1 MEENNLNYFDDI
13 ELNEDYLED
22 SANENQ
28 KILEIA
34 KEGRE
39 PSLEE
44 IDQILKEAEEEE
56 KYYKN
61 YREELKNISSELE
74 KLNTD
79 LDKVYEKYGL
89 NTTFE
94 AVKEAR
100 YRKIV
105 KDEKFNKEDDEKFIK
120 EYRDMNESNKKYL
133 EENDIPYIEISG
145 END

>member
-1 MEENNLNYFDDI
+1 MDEKYLDYSDNL
-13 ELNEDYLED
+13 ELNEYLEN
-22 SANENQ
+22 SKNETQ

-34 KEGRE
+34 KEGRV

-44 IDQILKEAEEEE
+44 IDQIIKEAEEEE
-56 KYYKN
+56 EYYKD
-61 YREELKNISSELE
+61 YREELDNISTQLE
-74 KLNTD
+74 KLNDD

-94 AVKEAR
+94 AVREAG

-105 KDEKFNKEDDEKFIK
+105 KEEKYNAEDEERFIK
-120 EYRDMNESNKKYL
+120 EYKDMNENNKKYL

-145 END
+145 EDD